1 MLWNGADFSLPGV
14 PVVLVVSL
22 LMALLLFAWTRNP
35 TTAQLG
41 LIRAQAGDNLVASP
55 SPQFSSLISLPLV
68 NSNSSVFLSP
78 PPPRDKLEWQALVE
92 RRTWEDTP
100 QDDPSLRTNAQ
111 RGIAP
116 QPDEPFTLCKNS
128 PAFSSYDSPAWSGL
142 TAKLLA
148 ANCSYSG
155 SRHARRSTLTLPH
168 RNASVYIVYVMSAPF
183 VNTGVGP
190 LLPPPYESYG
200 QRAVR
205 RALVRHTLAE
215 LRRQFGEEAL
225 ELTVVQLDD
234 GPLDEE
240 RDFGG
245 AGVVNTLITATW
257 REGQDW
263 GMYQDGL
270 HVAWD
275 RLGLF
280 EWALV
285 MNDQMIGP
293 VAHLPDTLAL
303 ASQAGAAMWVTS
315 SMRGCCVRGF
325 ALGFSRGL
333 MATESWRTYWE
344 RIAFPCGKWG
354 PMNLGETGVTLY
366 MGWHHLFGGCV
377 ASSAGTIGKGFDLA
391 LQRKEAP
398 TTAFIYRWGIE
409 KEFIPNLGRNTTEA
423 GAAPGIATALLWLQ
437 STRVAAVVEDCSVDG
452 SGPRVS
458 RAEMAPHSGNS
469 SATPRQLQ
477 QHLALFYPPPVDA
490 VT

>member
-1 MLWNGADFSLPGV
+1 MQPARYDQ
-14 PVVLVVSL
+14 
-22 LMALLLFAWTRNP
+22 AW
-35 TTAQLG
+35 
-41 LIRAQAGDNLVASP
+41 RA
-55 SPQFSSLISLPLV
+55 I
-68 NSNSSVFLSP
+68 
-78 PPPRDKLEWQALVE
+78 VE

-100 QDDPSLRTNAQ
+100 HDDPHLCINAQ

-116 QPDEPFTLCKNS
+116 LPDGPFMLCKNT
-128 PAFSSYDSPAWSGL
+128 PAFSSFDSPAWGGL
-142 TAKLLA
+142 TAQLLA
-148 ANCSYSG
+148 VNCSYSG
-155 SRHARRSTLTLPH
+155 SRYARRSTLTLPH

-215 LRRQFGEEAL
+215 LRRQFGAEAL

-245 AGVVNTLITATW
+245 AGVVNTLVTATW

-275 RLGLF
+275 RLGSF

-285 MNDQMIGP
+285 LNDQMTGP

-315 SMRGCCVRGF
+315 SMRGCCIRGF

-333 MATESWRTYWE
+333 MATESWRAYWE
-344 RIAFPCGKWG
+344 RIAFPCSKLG
-354 PMNLGETGVTLY
+354 PMNLGEAGITLH
-366 MGWHHLFGGCV
+366 MRWHHLFGGCA
-377 ASSAGTIGKGFDLA
+377 ASSSGTIGKNFDLA
-391 LQRKEAP
+391 LQHKEAP
-398 TTAFIYRWGIE
+398 STAFIYRWGIE
-409 KEFIPNLGRNTTEA
+409 KEFLPSLGRNTTEKE
-423 GAAPGIATALLWLQ
+423 AASGIAAALVWLQ
-437 STRVAAVVEDCSVDG
+437 STRVAAVVEDCAVDG
-452 SGPRVS
+452 SGPRIS
-458 RAEMAPHSGNS
+458 RVEMPPRVRNS
-469 SATPRQLQ
+469 SDTASPRQLR
-477 QHLALFYPPPVDA
+477 QHVALFYPPPA
-490 VT
+490 SSFAHLR